1 MHHEHRGLCLRGS
14 VGRSLK
20 KGVVMDGQGASRR
33 TILRSGVLA
42 IGALAGAVGLV
53 GMGER
58 MRNAPLAAPDP
69 KSLITFVLHGTD
81 WHLNAP
87 GLRRGEL
94 PKRGDLVSVSGSLT
108 LEGAPAES
116 GTFIAAVQHLDT
128 PGSHGPYSAAQL
140 ETHTFRL
147 SDGTLVGVGTS
158 SPTGESVFAIVGGTG
173 RYLGVTGSY
182 VAVQSPLE
190 TGGDGTAQFKFTIH
204 SGR

>member
-1 MHHEHRGLCLRGS
+1 LRRLI
-14 VGRSLK
+14 GRSLK
-20 KGVVMDGQGASRR
+20 KGVFMDGRGASRR

-53 GMGER
+53 GVGER
-58 MRNAPLAAPDP
+58 IRNAPLAATEA
-69 KSLITFVLHGTD
+69 KSLTTFVLHGTD

-94 PKRGDLVSVSGSLT
+94 PKRGDIVSVSGSLIRQGT
-108 LEGAPAES
+108 PADS
-116 GTFIAAVQHLDT
+116 GTFIASVQHLDT
-128 PGSHGPYSAAQL
+128 PGSHGPYSADLL

-147 SDGTLVGVGTS
+147 SGGTVVGVGTAS
-158 SPTGESVFAIVGGTG
+158 LTGESVFAIVGGTG
-173 RYLGVTGSY
+173 RYLGITGSY
-182 VAVQSPLE
+182 TAVQSPLE